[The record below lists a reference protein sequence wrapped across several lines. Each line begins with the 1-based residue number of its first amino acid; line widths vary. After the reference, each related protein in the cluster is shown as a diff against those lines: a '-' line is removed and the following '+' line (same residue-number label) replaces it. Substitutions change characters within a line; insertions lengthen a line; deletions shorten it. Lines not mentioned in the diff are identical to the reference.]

1 MAGVEVGERKWQ
13 SLYVGWVSRLLVV
26 AVNAPGDRARGE
38 VGSVLGGLVLV
49 RARDG
54 GALAGWCLCLR
65 VGGIGWL
72 AGSCLG
78 GRGWLAHAEEDTGSE
93 GRSRRNKEKRKRKI
107 EKNEE
112 REGGGGGVKFR
123 DETLGLGPRVPF
135 SPCVPFICSIFIVLF

>member
-72 AGSCLG
+72 A
-78 GRGWLAHAEEDTGSE
+78 RAWAAEAGWLMLKRTRAAKGEAG
-93 GRSRRNKEKRKRKI
+93 GIRKKEK
-107 EKNEE
+107 EK
-112 REGGGGGVKFR
+112 
-123 DETLGLGPRVPF
+123 
-135 SPCVPFICSIFIVLF
+135 